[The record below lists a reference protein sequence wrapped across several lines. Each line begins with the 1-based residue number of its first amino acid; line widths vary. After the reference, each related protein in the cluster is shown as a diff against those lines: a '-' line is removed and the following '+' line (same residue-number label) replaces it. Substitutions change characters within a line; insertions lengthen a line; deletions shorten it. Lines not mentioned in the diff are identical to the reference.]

1 MRLILRHYPT
11 FLTLILG
18 LVFYAPTLYA
28 ANDSAR
34 DRDDMLVTGS
44 RTPIPVSQL
53 GSASTV
59 LEAQDIERRQNPIVS
74 DLLRS
79 VPGLAVSRSGGVG
92 GLTQIRIRGAEGN
105 HTLVMIDGIQAN
117 ELNFNGEFD
126 FSFLNAAGIERIE
139 ILRGAQSALYGSDAI
154 GGVINVITTEGKP
167 GLRASLTAEGGSFA
181 TRQFGGH
188 ISGGVER
195 FTVATTVNYFED
207 GGNNVS
213 RFGTEKDGF
222 RNVSLGLKARARP
235 TDALRVALIARY
247 VDSNT
252 ESDAAQF
259 NFPALPNEGLVMDTD
274 NEEDSNQFYGRAE
287 IDLELFEGAWV
298 HSASVN
304 FSDTER
310 EFSVGGAMTA
320 RNGGERLN
328 FAYQTTIAFDTPE
341 FGDADHTVT
350 LAFEREEL
358 DFLNEGASPG
368 AFENQ
373 RQSDEQNSFIGEY
386 RVGLADQ
393 VYLSASVR
401 HDDNDRFDD
410 ATSYRVTGAWL
421 IEEWGSRLHAS
432 YGTGVTN
439 PGFFE
444 LFGFIP
450 ASFIGNPALEPEESD
465 TYDFG
470 VEQSLLDGNLIV
482 DVTYFH
488 ADLTKEIITTFDFVT
503 FLSGVDNLVG
513 KSKRNGVEVTL
524 DLQLDEAFSL
534 GGSYS
539 YTKSRQPDG
548 MPEVRRPSHTANVNA
563 NYVFAGGRANLNF
576 EVSYNG
582 KQQDLEF
589 VPSTPEFRVTL
600 DDYFLVT
607 LAGSYRITD
616 RIEIFARAENL
627 FDEKYEEIF
636 SYRSRGIGVFGGV
649 RVEFGS

>member
-1 MRLILRHYPT
+1 MRVILRYYPT
-11 FLTLILG
+11 FLMLVLG
-18 LVFYAPTLYA
+18 LGFISPELQA
-28 ANDSAR
+28 ADEPIG
-34 DRDDMLVTGS
+34 DRETMLVTGA
-44 RTPIPVSQL
+44 RTPIAASQL

-59 LEAQDIERRQNPIVS
+59 LEFEDIERRQNPIVS
-74 DLLRS
+74 DLLRG

-139 ILRGAQSALYGSDAI
+139 VLRGAQSALYGSDAI
-154 GGVINVITTEGKP
+154 GGVINVITTEGQP
-167 GLRASLTAEGGSFA
+167 GLRARVTGEGGSFA

-188 ISGGVER
+188 VSGGVER

-207 GGNNVS
+207 GGHNVS
-213 RFGTEKDGF
+213 RSGGEKDGF
-222 RNVSLGLKARARP
+222 RNVSVGLKAKARP
-235 TDALRVALIARY
+235 TDALNLALIARY
-247 VDSNT
+247 ADSNT

-259 NFPALPNEGLVMDTD
+259 NFPALPNDGILMDSD

-287 IDLELFEGAWV
+287 VGLELFDGAWL
-298 HSASVN
+298 HQASAD
-304 FSDTER
+304 FADTER
-310 EFSVGGAMTA
+310 AFSAGGALTA
-320 RNGGERLN
+320 RSGGERLN
-328 FAYQTTIAFDTPE
+328 FAYQTTFAFDTPE
-341 FGDADHTVT
+341 VGDADHSLT

-358 DFLNEGASPG
+358 DFLNEGADPG
-368 AFENQ
+368 AFQNQ
-373 RQSDEQNSFIGEY
+373 RQSDSQNSFIGEY
-386 RVGLADQ
+386 RVGFADQ
-393 VYLSASVR
+393 FFLTAGVR

-421 IEEWGSRLHAS
+421 VEDWGTRLHAS
-432 YGTGVTN
+432 HGTGITN

-450 ASFIGNPALEPEESD
+450 AFFSGNPALQPEESD
-465 TYDFG
+465 TFDFG
-470 VEQSLLDGNLIV
+470 IEQSFLDGGLTI

-488 ADLTKEIITTFDFVT
+488 SDLTKEIITTFDFVT
-503 FLSGVDNLVG
+503 FLSGVDNLDG
-513 KSKRNGVEVTL
+513 KSKREGVEITL
-524 DLQLDEAFSL
+524 DLQFDEAFSL
-534 GGSYS
+534 SGSYS
-539 YTKSRQPDG
+539 YVSSRQPDG
-548 MPEVRRPSHTANVNA
+548 LREVRRPKHTANLNA
-563 NYVFAGGRANLNF
+563 NYVFAGGRGNLNLD
-576 EVSYNG
+576 VSFNG

-616 RIEIFARAENL
+616 SVEIFARAENL

-636 SYRSRGIGVFGGV
+636 SYRSRGLGVFAGV